1 MSTFMSFALG
11 VITGSILG
19 SIGMFY
25 LIKETNMDLNI
36 DEDIIDLENPWE
48 VEELDMPKE
57 VNNGDY
63 IQRN

>member
-11 VITGSILG
+11 VITGGILG

-48 VEELDMPKE
+48 VEELEMPKE